1 MSAIWTICCMSILL
15 FRDNSGV
22 TIIVT
27 NLHLLFI
34 STFDLHVSQTKY
46 MDHGKGTN
54 TMVGFLFCF
63 LWGGG
68 EELQPLVINCFS
80 WLAWYILKECV
91 QKSFLF
97 FLPLMEY
104 CPSGLSSASASS
116 ASKNNC
122 SVFVWC
128 VRGPNQTDQCKSEW
142 TVLNHLY
149 TQLHNKLLKCT
160 FMFDFCLFVF
170 TWNILW
176 RIYRI
181 LNLPLPY

>member
-1 MSAIWTICCMSILL
+1 MGFIFFIFFFFGGVATSGYKLL
-15 FRDNSGV
+15 FMACLIHFERMCAKND
-22 TIIVT
+22 
-27 NLHLLFI
+27 F
-34 STFDLHVSQTKY
+34 
-46 MDHGKGTN
+46 
-54 TMVGFLFCF
+54 FL
-63 LWGGG
+63 
-68 EELQPLVINCFS
+68 
-80 WLAWYILKECV
+80 
-91 QKSFLF
+91 

-104 CPSGLSSASASS
+104 CPSGLLSSASVSS

-160 FMFDFCLFVF
+160 FMFDFFFVCF
-170 TWNILW
+170 FYLKHTVKN
-176 RIYRI
+176 IYRT

>member
-1 MSAIWTICCMSILL
+1 MWPTCIFCSYPHLTFMSHRQNIWIMVKAQTLWWGFVFVL
-15 FRDNSGV
+15 F
-22 TIIVT
+22 
-27 NLHLLFI
+27 F
-34 STFDLHVSQTKY
+34 F
-46 MDHGKGTN
+46 
-54 TMVGFLFCF
+54 
-63 LWGGG
+63 WGG

-160 FMFDFCLFVF
+160 FMFDFCLFVCF
-170 TWNILW
+170 YLKHTVKNI
-176 RIYRI
+176 
-181 LNLPLPY
+181 